1 VTTVPIPGSLRD
13 LVDATD
19 AESHPVDAL
28 RSSRALFKK
37 VSEWQKRIVAEA
49 IESGATWEEIGDAL
63 GTTRQ
68 AAWGRF
74 RNVIEGTEDRSRLD
88 AEEVKSMNQQVK
100 EQVRALRL
108 RLDHFDE
115 KWRERQGELKKKIRE
130 LERERREERK
140 ELQQDIGSMQS
151 SLREEMRA
159 IRGPASR

>member
-1 VTTVPIPGSLRD
+1 VPIPKSLRD
-13 LVDATD
+13 LLDATD
-19 AESHPVDAL
+19 AESHPVDEL
-28 RSSRALFKK
+28 RSSRGLFKE

-49 IESGATWEEIGDAL
+49 IDSGATWEEIGDAL

-74 RNVIEGTEDRSRLD
+74 RNVINDEDRSRLD
-88 AEEVKSMNQQVK
+88 AEEVKSLNQHVN
-100 EQVRALRL
+100 EQVRVLRL

-140 ELQQDIGSMQS
+140 ELQQDISSMQS
-151 SLREEMRA
+151 SLREEIRA